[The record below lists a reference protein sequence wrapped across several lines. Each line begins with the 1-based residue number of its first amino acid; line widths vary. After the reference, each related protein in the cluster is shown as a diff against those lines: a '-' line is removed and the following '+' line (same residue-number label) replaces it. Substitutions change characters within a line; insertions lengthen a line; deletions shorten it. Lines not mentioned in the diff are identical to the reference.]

1 MSGEGEIVGMVDV
14 LKLTYA
20 TLDQINSMSTGDSE
34 GPAWNKFWMS
44 IEHDTE
50 SMLSGEGSAHH
61 SRHPESRSHVMSPDM
76 SRPGVER
83 LDSVAPN
90 DSASH
95 AGVESPAGS
104 AVAASTR
111 SPTDAPFP
119 FKFKAPSGRTH
130 RLTVAPAGG
139 LPALISIVAD
149 KLGPEASQLGGVP
162 TFEESTNAISSS
174 GFALSYLDNE
184 GDTVSITTDA
194 DLIDAIALARSNRR
208 DKVDLFVHH
217 PEKPPLPA
225 TLNPMPTP
233 AIAVPTPPESVKD
246 RRSFGLAS
254 EEETDTEDATQ
265 RSGVRNRKKSKAV
278 PSETSHGVGQKQEQ
292 VIQGVPNELL
302 LPGAI
307 VTLAVVI
314 IGVFAFTR
322 PSNR

>member
-1 MSGEGEIVGMVDV
+1 MSAEGEIVGMVDV

-44 IEHDTE
+44 IGDGETE
-50 SMLSGEGSAHH
+50 SMLSGDGSHAH
-61 SRHPESRSHVMSPDM
+61 SRNPHDSRSHLMSPDL
-76 SRPGVER
+76 SRPGMER
-83 LDSVAPN
+83 LDSVAPG

-95 AGVESPAGS
+95 AGIESPTAS
-104 AVAASTR
+104 AVGAAATM
-111 SPTDAPFP
+111 PADMPFP

-130 RLTVAPAGG
+130 RLAVTPAAGV
-139 LPALISIVAD
+139 PALVAVVAE
-149 KLGPEASQLGGVP
+149 KLGGEAAQLGGVP
-162 TFEESTNAISSS
+162 GVDNETGAISSS

-184 GDTVSITTDA
+184 GDTVSITTHA
-194 DLIDAIALARSNRR
+194 DLIDAITLARNARR

-217 PEKPPLPA
+217 PEKAPLPP
-225 TLNPMPTP
+225 TINPVPTSAP
-233 AIAVPTPPESVKD
+233 IPTPPESVKD
-246 RRSFGLAS
+246 RRSYGLEDDSDA
-254 EEETDTEDATQ
+254 EEAATQ
-265 RSGVRNRKKSKAV
+265 RSSLRKRRAQGSSSPVVHSDNATKV
-278 PSETSHGVGQKQEQ
+278 EQ